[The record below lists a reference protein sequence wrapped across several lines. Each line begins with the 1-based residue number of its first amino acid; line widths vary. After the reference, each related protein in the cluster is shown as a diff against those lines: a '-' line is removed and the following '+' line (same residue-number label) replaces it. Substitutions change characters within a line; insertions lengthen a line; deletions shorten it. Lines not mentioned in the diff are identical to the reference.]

1 MDVFAAINTLETA
14 FRNNDVSTIQA
25 QIDGVETAREQV
37 VSARTE
43 LGASTTRLEGSR
55 LNMDNLRLTLRRQL
69 AETEDADL
77 AEVITGL
84 QAQKNVLDATIAS
97 YGTIASQSLLDF
109 LQ

>member
-1 MDVFAAINTLETA
+1 
-14 FRNNDVSTIQA
+14 
-25 QIDGVETAREQV
+25 
-37 VSARTE
+37 
-43 LGASTTRLEGSR
+43 
-55 LNMDNLRLTLRRQL
+55 MDNLRLTLRRQL